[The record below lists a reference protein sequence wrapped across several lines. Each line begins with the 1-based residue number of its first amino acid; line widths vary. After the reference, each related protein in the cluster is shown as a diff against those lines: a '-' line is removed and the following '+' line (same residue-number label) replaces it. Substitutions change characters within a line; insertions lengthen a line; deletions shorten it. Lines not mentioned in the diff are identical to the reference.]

1 MWLESNKVVL
11 RRVDEDD
18 DQLARLQKQLPE
30 WQNLSEKTLYPAS
43 MPLEIGFKIEHAGKA
58 AGSATLTN
66 IRWFNRKAEVRLWI
80 LPEFRGKGLA
90 HTALFLLCDLAFN
103 TLNFHRLEAEVY
115 SFNTPALRLMRKAGF
130 KEEGRLREAKF
141 FNGRYYDI
149 IRFGFLRQEYLNLKS
164 RTTMR

>member
-1 MWLESNKVVL
+1 MWLESDKVLL
-11 RRVDEDD
+11 RQVDGED
-18 DQLARLQKQLPE
+18 QELKRLQKQLPE

-43 MPLEIGFKIEHAGKA
+43 MPLAMEFKIEHAGKV
-58 AGSATLTN
+58 AGSAALTN

-90 HTALFLLCDLAFN
+90 QTALSLLCDLAFN

-115 SFNTPALRLMRKAGF
+115 SFNTPALRLMSRAGF

-141 FNGRYYDI
+141 FNGQYYDI
-149 IRFGFLRQEYLNLKS
+149 IRFGFLRQEYLNLQS
-164 RTTMR
+164 RTT